1 MDDPGK
7 QLDSMQ
13 NMLLLIMS
21 MVVFVLQIIILV
33 KVYCR

>member
-21 MVVFVLQIIILV
+21 MVVIVLQIIILV

>member
-7 QLDSMQ
+7 QLDRMQ
-13 NMLLLIMS
+13 NMLLLVLS
-21 MVVFVLQIIILV
+21 MVVIVLQIIILV